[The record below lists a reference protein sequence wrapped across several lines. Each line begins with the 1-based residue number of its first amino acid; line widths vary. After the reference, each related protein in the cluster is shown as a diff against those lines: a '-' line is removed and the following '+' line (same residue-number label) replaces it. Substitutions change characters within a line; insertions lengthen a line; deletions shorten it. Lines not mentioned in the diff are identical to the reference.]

1 MRAALRLLETL
12 EKTMGGLGNIA
23 LAMLML
29 AVTADVCGR
38 YFLNSPISG
47 VYEIGE
53 TYLMVAIV
61 FLGLAQAQRHGA
73 NVRVLFIFELFP
85 ARLRLVLEV
94 VYLTATALV
103 FWLIAWRAAE
113 TGLNNIV
120 LGRWTTGVVPI
131 PTGPSWLIVA
141 LGAVLLSLRLL
152 ADALG
157 TALGQRDPVALER
170 HADGERVE

>member
-1 MRAALRLLETL
+1 MKAVLRRLEML
-12 EKTMGGLGNIA
+12 ENAMGWLGNLA
-23 LAMLML
+23 LAVLML
-29 AVTADVCGR
+29 AVTADVGGR

-73 NVRVLFIFELFP
+73 NVRVLFVFERFP
-85 ARLRLVLEV
+85 ARLRLWLEV
-94 VYLTATALV
+94 AYLLAAALV
-103 FWLIAWRAAE
+103 FGLIAARATE
-113 TGLNNIV
+113 TGLHEIA

-141 LGAVLLSLRLL
+141 LGAAVLTLRL
-152 ADALG
+152 AVDALC
-157 TALGQRDPVALER
+157 TVLGQRDPVALGHRAE
-170 HADGERVE
+170 EELVE